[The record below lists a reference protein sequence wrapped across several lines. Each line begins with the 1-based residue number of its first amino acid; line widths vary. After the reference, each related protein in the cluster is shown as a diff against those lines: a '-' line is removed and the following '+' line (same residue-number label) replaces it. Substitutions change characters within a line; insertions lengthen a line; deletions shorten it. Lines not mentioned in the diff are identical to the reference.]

1 MEDAAAFLV
10 DTSDNM
16 ILSHR
21 SSALV
26 GSTLESAASD
36 PLMQSVAE
44 KLDAGDL
51 ETTILNGYQVAFE
64 QVDAS
69 NCAIT
74 SSSAWS
80 GIKMCLAQ
88 QNSDGEESHDGLT
101 DEKST
106 QIAADAVDGEGK
118 QHKEDADAAGNQ
130 IQHESDARVA
140 EPVQNTAQ
148 RHAEVQERTD
158 PAERPY
164 KCSGERV
171 PKKHIPDKVTGSK
184 KTRCTEKAP
193 QKTDPDGF

>member
-1 MEDAAAFLV
+1 MPP
-10 DTSDNM
+10 M
-16 ILSHR
+16 
-21 SSALV
+21 
-26 GSTLESAASD
+26 
-36 PLMQSVAE
+36 
-44 KLDAGDL
+44 
-51 ETTILNGYQVAFE
+51 
-64 QVDAS
+64 
-69 NCAIT
+69 CAIT

-184 KTRCTEKAP
+184 KTRCTKKP
-193 QKTDPDGF
+193 HRRQTRMVFKTARRMSASFPPALASEMAGIRSTETELVMTDGNMMTDIAMPVKMP

>member
-1 MEDAAAFLV
+1 
-10 DTSDNM
+10 
-16 ILSHR
+16 
-21 SSALV
+21 
-26 GSTLESAASD
+26 
-36 PLMQSVAE
+36 
-44 KLDAGDL
+44 
-51 ETTILNGYQVAFE
+51 
-64 QVDAS
+64 
-69 NCAIT
+69 
-74 SSSAWS
+74 
-80 GIKMCLAQ
+80 MCLAQ

-106 QIAADAVDGEGK
+106 QIAADAVDGEG
-118 QHKEDADAAGNQ
+118 NQ

-158 PAERPY
+158 PAEHPY

>member
-36 PLMQSVAE
+36 PLMQRVAE

-51 ETTILNGYQVAFE
+51 ETIILNGYQVAFE

-88 QNSDGEESHDGLT
+88 QNSDGKESHDGLT
-101 DEKST
+101 DEKSA
-106 QIAADAVDGEGK
+106 QIAADAVDG
-118 QHKEDADAAGNQ
+118 N
-130 IQHESDARVA
+130 S
-140 EPVQNTAQ
+140 NLLT
-148 RHAEVQERTD
+148 
-158 PAERPY
+158 
-164 KCSGERV
+164 
-171 PKKHIPDKVTGSK
+171 
-184 KTRCTEKAP
+184 TRM
-193 QKTDPDGF
+193 QS

>member
-1 MEDAAAFLV
+1 MEDVAGFLV
-10 DTSDNM
+10 DTSDNT

-64 QVDAS
+64 QVDVS

-88 QNSDGEESHDGLT
+88 QNSDGKESHDGLT
-101 DEKST
+101 DEKSA

-118 QHKEDADAAGNQ
+118 QHKENADAAGNQ

-164 KCSGERV
+164 KCSSERV
-171 PKKHIPDKVTGSK
+171 PKEHIPDKVAGSK
-184 KTRCTEKAP
+184 KTCCTEKAP

>member
-1 MEDAAAFLV
+1 M
-10 DTSDNM
+10 
-16 ILSHR
+16 
-21 SSALV
+21 
-26 GSTLESAASD
+26 
-36 PLMQSVAE
+36 
-44 KLDAGDL
+44 
-51 ETTILNGYQVAFE
+51 
-64 QVDAS
+64 
-69 NCAIT
+69 CAIT

-106 QIAADAVDGEGK
+106 QIAADTVDGEGK

-171 PKKHIPDKVTGSK
+171 SKKHIPDKVTGSK

>member
-1 MEDAAAFLV
+1 MKSDLALLMRIKIPVNRNLACRYFLC
-10 DTSDNM
+10 
-16 ILSHR
+16 ILFCGCR
-21 SSALV
+21 A
-26 GSTLESAASD
+26 GS
-36 PLMQSVAE
+36 
-44 KLDAGDL
+44 G
-51 ETTILNGYQVAFE
+51 
-64 QVDAS
+64 
-69 NCAIT
+69 
-74 SSSAWS
+74 
-80 GIKMCLAQ
+80 MCLAQ
-88 QNSDGEESHDGLT
+88 QNSDGEESHDGLA
-101 DEKST
+101 DEKSA
-106 QIAADAVDGEGK
+106 QIAADAVDRKGK

-184 KTRCTEKAP
+184 KTRCTKKAP